1 MKTETE
7 IYDVDWFIRFYE
19 AIPEDRWTANR
30 LHDGDRSCAMG
41 HLCKLLDKMPKMND
55 DHIGSI
61 NSLFVLYLG
70 SVPPAINDGRIDEF
84 TQPTPKQRILAAL
97 HKIKELQTSE
107 AAELQ
112 AVEEANKILQEPL
125 KLESVEQF

>member
-19 AIPEDRWTANR
+19 AIPEDKWTAHR

-41 HLCKLLDKMPKMND
+41 HLCKLLDGMQHCPID
-55 DHIGSI
+55 AI
-61 NSLFVLYLG
+61 NSLFVLHLG
-70 SVPPAINDGRIDEF
+70 SVPPAINDDRVGEF
-84 TQPTPKQRILAAL
+84 NQPTPKQRILAAL
-97 HKIKELQTSE
+97 HKIREMQASE
-107 AAELQ
+107 SAEEK

-125 KLESVEQF
+125 KLEPVEQF